1 MDPHDLARRAIGEK
15 SILDAAAEMNA
26 ATREELA
33 ASLSRGTKH
42 TIFTDD
48 ETVELGQVWMSNPK
62 GSWRVTDEAAL
73 LAWVKANHPTAL
85 VEVRETRISPAWLK
99 GLLSDP
105 VTADGEIP
113 PGVDQVAGRPT
124 LTVKPSAAAKDIARS
139 LVLRE
144 LEP

>member
-15 SILDAAAEMNA
+15 SVIEAATEIHA

-42 TIFTDD
+42 TAFNDD
-48 ETVELGQVWMSNPK
+48 ETIELGQVWMTNPK
-62 GSWRVTDEAAL
+62 GAWRVTDEAAL
-73 LAWVKANHPTAL
+73 LAWVEANHPTAL

-124 LTVKPSAAAKDIARS
+124 LTVKPSEAAKDIARS
-139 LVLRE
+139 LVMRE
-144 LEP
+144 LTP

>member
-15 SILDAAAEMNA
+15 SVIEAATEIHA

-42 TIFTDD
+42 TAFNYD
-48 ETVELGQVWMSNPK
+48 ETIELGQVWMTNPK

-73 LAWVKANHPTAL
+73 LAWVEANHPTAL
-85 VEVRETRISPAWLK
+85 VEVHETRISPAWLK
-99 GLLSDP
+99 GLL
-105 VTADGEIP
+105 ADGADANGEEP
-113 PGVDQVAGRPT
+113 PGISLVAGRPT
-124 LTVKPSAAAKDIARS
+124 LTVKPSAAAKDLARS

>member
-15 SILDAAAEMNA
+15 SILDAAAEIHA

-42 TIFTDD
+42 TAFNDD
-48 ETVELGQVWMSNPK
+48 ESIELGQVWMSNPK

-73 LAWVKANHPTAL
+73 LAWVEANHPSAL
-85 VEVRETRISPAWLK
+85 VEVHETRISPAWLK
-99 GLLSDP
+99 GLL
-105 VTADGEIP
+105 ADGADANGEEP
-113 PGVDQVAGRPT
+113 PGISLVAGRPT